1 MPLGVL
7 CLAECPPQN
16 ATPSMRFSG
25 AVGLVDPPQ
34 DRQPA
39 VIMIP
44 VLFPLLFGYIL
55 SLPDCPQKCLCT
67 PSLMD
72 CRSASLYEV
81 PHGIAQ
87 KTETLILNDNHLT
100 LISPEVFQHLLNL
113 TFLGLAN
120 NKLSL
125 QNDSFDNIGKSILSL
140 DLSGNNFTD
149 LPLSLLDSTIFIFDP
164 IPNLKILV
172 LSHNE
177 ISHLPEGLF
186 DNLKSL
192 NDLLLDYNNFTE
204 ISHAIFTT
212 LHNLEHFS
220 VSKNRIQTIPP
231 LLFASRFTLRK
242 LDLSSNLLSELP
254 SDFPS
259 GLEQLEVLNLS
270 ANCIGNV
277 PKNLFINN
285 TKLEFLHLDKT
296 CLHTPPIFS
305 GLQNLIELTVCCNG
319 IKILPKTFTD
329 NMANLELLD
338 LSMNDIREI
347 EDDAFEMNHNITKV
361 ILTGNPICTTEQFM
375 HYSFKGLDCSS
386 KI

>member
-1 MPLGVL
+1 
-7 CLAECPPQN
+7 
-16 ATPSMRFSG
+16 
-25 AVGLVDPPQ
+25 
-34 DRQPA
+34 
-39 VIMIP
+39 MIP

-125 QNDSFDNIGKSILSL
+125 QNDSFDNIV
-140 DLSGNNFTD
+140 
-149 LPLSLLDSTIFIFDP
+149 FDP

-231 LLFASRFTLRK
+231 LLFASRSPHLPLMPGSPPPPPAPIVSPLADERQNHLAHPVLAGGEALGKGAEKCEWCTLGEGDQGKRW
-242 LDLSSNLLSELP
+242 SGRRWSEGEV
-254 SDFPS
+254 S
-259 GLEQLEVLNLS
+259 G
-270 ANCIGNV
+270 G
-277 PKNLFINN
+277 
-285 TKLEFLHLDKT
+285 
-296 CLHTPPIFS
+296 
-305 GLQNLIELTVCCNG
+305 
-319 IKILPKTFTD
+319 
-329 NMANLELLD
+329 
-338 LSMNDIREI
+338 
-347 EDDAFEMNHNITKV
+347 
-361 ILTGNPICTTEQFM
+361 
-375 HYSFKGLDCSS
+375 KG
-386 KI
+386 